1 MAIDQIMARMI
12 PVFREVFDDEELLVT
27 PTTTAS
33 DVENWDSLSNIR
45 LMVAME
51 MAFDI
56 RLTAAE
62 VSRLVN
68 VGELAALIQSKS

>member
-1 MAIDQIMARMI
+1 LAIDQIMARMI

-51 MAFDI
+51 MAFDV
-56 RLTAAE
+56 RLTGAE
-62 VSRLVN
+62 VSRLGN